1 MADFFVNHFES
12 IVTLIIGFFGGG
24 ALVKYTC
31 KKDTQE
37 SNKFEGI
44 DTHGGDFSGRDMN
57 KNV

>member
-1 MADFFVNHFES
+1 MEQFITEHLDA
-12 IVTLIIGFFGGG
+12 IITLIVGFFGGG

-37 SNKFEGI
+37 SNKFKDI
-44 DTHGGDFSGRDMN
+44 DTNGGDFAGRDMN